1 MALPSVCALLKNG
14 LDLSCERPVGKY
26 YQQVV
31 LINYS
36 DIDPATIVAPW
47 TDDYPTEEDCQYF
60 AQFVLEDD
68 TSGFRFMFPE
78 KSAAIFGTADMAT
91 NDQGYTTFLHH
102 LNMLVASAT
111 EEQKCVLDAILK
123 GKFVAAVQ
131 LMNGVVEIYGLQ
143 YGLFADDVTIDG
155 QTNAGATPI
164 ILSSR
169 EGGEENTLPLVYKPQ
184 QGGDATADFD
194 ANFANTGS

>member
-1 MALPSVCALLKNG
+1 MAVTSICAKLKG
-14 LDLSCERPVGKY
+14 GYDLSCERPVGKY

-31 LINYS
+31 LINYD
-36 DIDPATIVAPW
+36 DIDQTTVVAPFSP
-47 TDDYPTEEDCQYF
+47 DYPTTEDCQYF
-60 AQFVLEDD
+60 AQFVLEDG
-68 TSGFRFMFPE
+68 TTGFRFTFPE
-78 KSAAIFGTADMAT
+78 KSVAIYGTADMAT
-91 NDQGYTTFLHH
+91 NEQGYTTFLHH
-102 LNMLVASAT
+102 LNMLAASGDEA
-111 EEQKCVLDAILK
+111 QKCVLDSILK

-169 EGGEENTLPLVYKPQ
+169 EGGEENYLPLVYQPQ
-184 QGGDATADFD
+184 DGGSAEADFD
-194 ANFANTGS
+194 SNFSNGGS

>member
-1 MALPSVCALLKNG
+1 MALPSICAQLKDG
-14 LDLSCERPVGKY
+14 YDLSCERPVGKY

-31 LINYS
+31 LMNYS
-36 DIDPATIVAPW
+36 DIDPTTIVAPW
-47 TDDYPTEEDCQYF
+47 TQEPSEDCQYF
-60 AQFVLEDD
+60 AQFVLEDG
-68 TSGFRFMFPE
+68 TTGFRFMFPE

-91 NDQGYTTFLHH
+91 NEQGYTTFLHH
-102 LNMLVASAT
+102 LNMLAASAT

-169 EGGEENTLPLVYKPQ
+169 EGGEENYLPLVYQPQ
-184 QGGDATADFD
+184 DGGSAEADFD
-194 ANFANTGS
+194 SNFANTGS